1 MVKAGVGVGLI
12 KIAELYC
19 KYYFMRKGV
28 LMADNEPTD
37 EELAELMHE
46 VAVEAKRKAT
56 IAKQQL
62 DEKIQQLFR
71 EAKHKK

>member
-1 MVKAGVGVGLI
+1 MVEASVGVGLI

-19 KYYFMRKGV
+19 KYYVMRKGV

-37 EELAELMHE
+37 GELAELMHE
-46 VAVEAKRKAT
+46 VAIEAKRKAI

-62 DEKIQQLFR
+62 NEKIQQLFR
-71 EAKHKK
+71 EAKQKK

>member
-1 MVKAGVGVGLI
+1 MVEAGVGISLI
-12 KIAELYC
+12 KIAQLYY
-19 KYYFMRKGV
+19 KYYVMRKGV

-46 VAVEAKRKAT
+46 VAIEAKRKAL
-56 IAKQQL
+56 IAQQQL
-62 DEKIQQLFR
+62 NEKIQQLFR